1 MHHQMERNG
10 VLLNLLAPEGWFR
23 AEPSTNYVPLEAPAV
38 LTANNLDDGTP
49 HNDYKALSSEQK
61 AFVLA
66 SKAEQVKFQGAKWNT
81 FFFKPMHEVFYS
93 HRLLPPGIEQRMEFS
108 FQPAKYYL
116 NAVALAGKEL
126 HTDDFSMKFHMC
138 IVMVNP
144 TLYKQ
149 ITAARHNQRQ
159 NVKMATVRSECRVFT
174 LSANVQDFNE
184 DNLFQGRIPH
194 RIAVGLLHPNALN
207 GDYTYHPFAFQ
218 SFGMEY
224 IKQMIRGE
232 EYPYRTL
239 ELNESNN
246 EKDMAIYHRL
256 LEAGG
261 FKSRVGPCMI
271 TPGMVGRG
279 RNCTLYVFNNTAGSN
294 VDGPHMNPKQRGNVR
309 LAFKLGRPVNH
320 PISVVIYAQFE
331 AVLRADPNGAILYD
345 IYD

>member
-1 MHHQMERNG
+1 
-10 VLLNLLAPEGWFR
+10 
-23 AEPSTNYVPLEAPAV
+23 
-38 LTANNLDDGTP
+38 
-49 HNDYKALSSEQK
+49 
-61 AFVLA
+61 
-66 SKAEQVKFQGAKWNT
+66 
-81 FFFKPMHEVFYS
+81 
-93 HRLLPPGIEQRMEFS
+93 
-108 FQPAKYYL
+108 
-116 NAVALAGKEL
+116 
-126 HTDDFSMKFHMC
+126 MKFHMC